1 MAKYYGV
8 IGYMTTEETS
18 PGVWTEV
25 ITERPYTGDITRA
38 VRRFERSE
46 TLNDDLTLNN
56 TISIVADA
64 YAYDNIFAM
73 KYIEWMGSYWQI
85 SSIEVQRPRL
95 LLTIG
100 GVYNKPDESDDG
112 DVEESED
119 RITRDS

>member
-8 IGYMTTEETS
+8 IGYMMTKETS
-18 PGVWTEV
+18 PGVYTEE
-25 ITERPYTGDITRA
+25 IIERPYTGDIVRA
-38 VRRFERSE
+38 VRRFEKSNN
-46 TLNDDLTLNN
+46 LNDDLTLNN

-95 LLTIG
+95 LLSIG
-100 GVYNKPDESDDG
+100 GVYNKPEESEDG
-112 DVEESED
+112 DSEESED
-119 RITRDS
+119 RITEDS